1 MESNGTTRLIIQITY
16 FINLTLPF
24 TIIANSNSID
34 YTNYQKWSE
43 SFFHELN
50 FVHSHHPLDDPD
62 NDGYSNKYEYA
73 FAMNPLMQDS
83 KWYTNLKV
91 SNGFLEIDYPLAS
104 QANTSI
110 NLMLKGAES
119 LNGAFNSSSV
129 ITGTTSSGNQ
139 NTPAQLKSI
148 LLNTTDKG
156 FIKIDTLKVR
166 YKSPKRGIGISNQ
179 WTEKWASLLDSLNPS
194 WHYSWNHSV
203 LEEHPEGLE
212 FVPQFWGKNSV
223 TLENVRMLKPFIL
236 SGKVKYIIGFN
247 EPELESQAN
256 MSLEEAIQKWIE
268 LETFLKSEDLFDKV
282 ELVSPAVAF
291 NYENWLIPFLD
302 QALELGL
309 KIDYIALHGY
319 TENYEVNAYLNRLNN
334 RFATLERYG
343 KQIWLKEFSVRSIGN
358 ETNTPDNVLT
368 FMQAVLP
375 ELENYDW
382 IFRYAWFSAFESTTY
397 FDRQEDSILFNSTTL
412 ELTPLG
418 DYYRSIENWF

>member
-24 TIIANSNSID
+24 TLIANSNFID
-34 YTNYQKWSE
+34 YTNFQKWSE
-43 SFFHELN
+43 SFFHEIN
-50 FVHSHHPLDDPD
+50 FVYSHHPLDDPD

-73 FAMNPLMQDS
+73 FAMNPLIRDS
-83 KWYTNLKV
+83 KWYTNLRV
-91 SNGFLEIDYPLAS
+91 SNSILEIDYPLAS
-104 QANTSI
+104 QANTNI
-110 NLMLKGAES
+110 NLILKGAES
-119 LNGAFNSSSV
+119 LNGVFNHNSI
-129 ITGTTSSGNQ
+129 ITGTTISGNEH
-139 NTPAQLKSI
+139 TPAQLKSI

-166 YKSPKRGIGISNQ
+166 YKSQKRGIGISNQ
-179 WTEKWASLLDSLNPS
+179 WSEKWGTLLTSLNPS

-247 EPELESQAN
+247 EPDLASQAN
-256 MSLEEAIQKWIE
+256 MSIEEAIQKWIE

-302 QALELGL
+302 QALGLGL

-319 TENYEVNAYLNRLNN
+319 TQNHEANAYLNSLNN

-343 KQIWLKEFSVRSIGN
+343 KQIWLKEFSVRSIGE
-358 ETNTPDNVLT
+358 ETNTPENVLT
-368 FMQAVLP
+368 FMQDVLP
-375 ELENYDW
+375 ELENYNW
-382 IFRYAWFSAFESTTY
+382 IFRYAWFSAFEDTSY
-397 FDRQEDSILFNSTTL
+397 FDRQEDSILFNSNTL

-418 DYYRSIENWF
+418 SYYRSIENWF